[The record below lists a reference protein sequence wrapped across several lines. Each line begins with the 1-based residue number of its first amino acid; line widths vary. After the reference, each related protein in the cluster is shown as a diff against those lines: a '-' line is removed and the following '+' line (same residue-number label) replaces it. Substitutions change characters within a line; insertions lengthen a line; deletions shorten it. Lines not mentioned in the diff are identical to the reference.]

1 MIKFFISILIV
12 LGVVAAPV
20 SSLALETDEQIIRR
34 AEWPTYVNGA
44 NISAL
49 PQVQRILGRFDENDQ
64 MTITIYYPGGA
75 QGTAWARQLHNWF
88 IAYGVPA
95 AYLQSA
101 LGSGAPDQL
110 RVVLVDRS

>member
-1 MIKFFISILIV
+1 MVKFLIAVLFAIGVSVTPISV
-12 LGVVAAPV
+12 
-20 SSLALETDEQIIRR
+20 LALETEEQIIRR

-49 PQVQRILGRFDENDQ
+49 PQVQRILSRFDENDQ
-64 MTITIYYPGGA
+64 ITITIYYPGGA
-75 QGTAWARQLHNWF
+75 QGTAWAKQLYNWF

-95 AYLQSA
+95 SFLQSA
-101 LGSGAPDQL
+101 IGSGAPDQI